1 MKYYSQW
8 WMMFGMWCGLI
19 GLNALYII
27 VADWFGGGWFNV
39 FLQIFAGL
47 LIPIGVIVLGF
58 VLFMV
63 LSETTFQK
71 RPTADEFEVVA
82 QEEELDALERLLER
96 QIKLENRR
104 QAYYDKRDGYVRKLE
119 ERNGIAS

>member
-71 RPTADEFEVVA
+71 RPTADELEVVA